1 MHDVHPKWLSVRRLE
16 TVQLI
21 CSVSAYIVSAIEWGG
36 SCQFREAPSGWR
48 LCKLTACVALCV

>member
-21 CSVSAYIVSAIEWGG
+21 CSVSAYMYRLSSAGG
-36 SCQFREAPSGWR
+36 SCQFREAPSG
-48 LCKLTACVALCV
+48 LAPL